1 MSLMIGILTL
11 CLMIPPVG
19 SISLMTFVTVISS
32 DHQQVDA
39 VSSRPPLDNPDITNV
54 YTYSP

>member
-1 MSLMIGILTL
+1 MIGILTL

-19 SISLMTFVTVISS
+19 SISLMTFITVISS